1 MHESDFVKTIINFL
15 YRNSLLVILST
26 IYAGVYAS
34 KL

>member
-1 MHESDFVKTIINFL
+1 MRESNFVKTISNFL
-15 YRNSLLVILST
+15 YKNSLLVVLST

>member
-1 MHESDFVKTIINFL
+1 MHESNFIKTISNFL
-15 YRNSLLVILST
+15 CKNGLLVILTT